1 MVKKIL
7 YIFSERPNQYSGGGK
22 IIYSIVK
29 SAKIIK
35 DFDFY
40 FLCPINSKEFFLNN
54 KFNLRKVFFYKQ
66 SSLINKLISKFFLF
80 SNSNALQIIKRIN
93 KLKIN
98 YFDHILIQRSTLGI
112 LSYKINHNSKITIF
126 DNIEYDY
133 AKINLNFYDILIS
146 FVSEILSSYFSQNVW
161 FFTHED
167 LRRHKKLY
175 GNYSRCIRKKIN
187 LPFYSDG
194 IIKNH
199 KRNNLI
205 YIGNLKFKFN
215 KISLI
220 KLITKLNLPNYILRK
235 LIIIGRRPDK
245 DLTNFLIKNKI
256 KFIFD
261 VENLKEH
268 LKKAKAII
276 IFDNFGTGIKTRVV
290 EAMSFGIPII
300 ANNLAIKGYNI
311 NNKSFFI
318 KLSKKNISS
327 FLKLSLKEQKK
338 ISQESHLFWK
348 KKSLTIFI

>member
-161 FFTHED
+161 FF
-167 LRRHKKLY
+167 
-175 GNYSRCIRKKIN
+175 YS
-187 LPFYSDG
+187 
-194 IIKNH
+194 
-199 KRNNLI
+199 
-205 YIGNLKFKFN
+205 
-215 KISLI
+215 
-220 KLITKLNLPNYILRK
+220 
-235 LIIIGRRPDK
+235 
-245 DLTNFLIKNKI
+245 
-256 KFIFD
+256 
-261 VENLKEH
+261 
-268 LKKAKAII
+268 
-276 IFDNFGTGIKTRVV
+276 
-290 EAMSFGIPII
+290 
-300 ANNLAIKGYNI
+300 
-311 NNKSFFI
+311 
-318 KLSKKNISS
+318 
-327 FLKLSLKEQKK
+327 
-338 ISQESHLFWK
+338 
-348 KKSLTIFI
+348 